1 MSNNIINE
9 GKKALERALLVMNYS
24 LEKTLTE
31 NKETISEQ
39 TAMTDQEIEDRRIGN
54 IISHA
59 AYGMG
64 TDEDEIINGFSQIKN
79 LDQFNRIE
87 ANYKKYNQEK
97 GGSTYKSLA
106 HLLQDELDTDDIET
120 INNIKNVLSKIG
132 VTVTYD
138 KTLDD
143 DSNKIVLIPSSIK
156 LTPKVTST
164 PSATKNTDDL
174 SCVKT
179 RPSEKAA
186 GYAAVVKDTYGG
198 KNLVRKYYPNFIYVF
213 WEDKTV
219 TEYSRKANN
228 SVGPQTDKGNW
239 KCNSN
244 RTDYETYNWDSRKT
258 STTTT
263 TKKQVVKTQ
272 TPKKEKQVVN
282 QFKTNDEVKLT
293 ADQGL

>member
-59 AYGMG
+59 SYGRG

-79 LDQFNRIE
+79 LDQFNRID

-143 DSNKIVLIPSSIK
+143 DSNEIVLIPSSIK
-156 LTPKVTST
+156 LTPKS
-164 PSATKNTDDL
+164 
-174 SCVKT
+174 
-179 RPSEKAA
+179 
-186 GYAAVVKDTYGG
+186 VVKQPVSVDTKCLSTLKSIG
-198 KNLVRKYYPNFIYVF
+198 KNKLGCSVYKIGEKQYAFCSDGRGR
-213 WEDKTV
+213 ELSD
-219 TEYSRKANN
+219 N
-228 SVGPQTDKGNW
+228 SMRNW
-239 KCNSN
+239 KCDGNKILYDN
-244 RTDYETYNWDSRKT
+244 KVIYEPKKSQQD
-258 STTTT
+258 

>member
-106 HLLQDELDTDDIET
+106 HLLQDELDTEDIET

-143 DSNKIVLIPSSIK
+143 DSNEIVLIPSSIK
-156 LTPKVTST
+156 LTPKS
-164 PSATKNTDDL
+164 
-174 SCVKT
+174 
-179 RPSEKAA
+179 
-186 GYAAVVKDTYGG
+186 VVKQPVSVDTKCLSTLKSIG
-198 KNLVRKYYPNFIYVF
+198 KGKLGCPVYEIGEKKYAFCPNGRGR
-213 WEDKTV
+213 EQSD
-219 TEYSRKANN
+219 N
-228 SVGPQTDKGNW
+228 SMRNW
-239 KCNSN
+239 KCDGNKILYN
-244 RTDYETYNWDSRKT
+244 NKVIYEPKKSQQD
-258 STTTT
+258 

-282 QFKTNDEVKLT
+282 QFKTSDEIKLT